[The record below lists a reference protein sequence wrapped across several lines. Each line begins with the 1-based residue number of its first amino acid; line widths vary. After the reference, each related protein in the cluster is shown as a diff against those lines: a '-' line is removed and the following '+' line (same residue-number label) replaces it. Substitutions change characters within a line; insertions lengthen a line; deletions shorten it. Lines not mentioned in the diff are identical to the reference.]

1 MFSSRK
7 LDWAEIELVG
17 VVNMMDRKVSV
28 QEDEE
33 FEMLLGEI
41 PRATSAP
48 PHGRSVGSSKDEAEG
63 ESVLSGDFYA
73 VSSGSLS
80 YYGGSVSSS
89 DSRNSSQLLL
99 DQKSSPLK
107 VEEQHVA
114 KSGVS
119 LPAQQHIFPDLGVNQ
134 NGVEHALLDDQSLAA
149 VFGNLNFKETRNGD
163 GNSGDSRQ
171 VNLVDNVNGGIEMQ
185 NGHSYSAGNYSAFD
199 VMKTTLPMHLNV
211 DVNSFSSPR
220 TVSYGIDQSSQSNH
234 HRNGDVQRV
243 GNGILPL
250 TETQTMKQV
259 LKQNAYHTD
268 TYMNGFG
275 LPFKTSSLGS
285 LDFQQSFPV
294 NSVATPPVPGIQ
306 GYQFLANPSMSLGS
320 NLQQHYYFDP
330 SIGPFMQPQSCQPSV
345 SDLHQQVN
353 RMQPSSWQRMKE
365 EGGFRT
371 QQEYMLLQQTHGQ
384 ALAALPNQVGA
395 AFVGDSSNRTVRQ
408 HGLYSS
414 VPGVVQFKPPLG
426 STQLQGE
433 VFNGRDWVASP
444 VHGMLGSCNQL
455 EGSVQSGNICRYHAQ
470 GFCSRG
476 ENCPFYHGQIQRVV
490 NGRTL
495 KPSSVP
501 FKDPQMGGI
510 LECEQ
515 KPAFPEKILTRNRS
529 RGINSITTIN
539 PVPSGSEKEASSNGQ
554 CNAKT
559 LPNGHLLSE
568 PFNLDIHGHYRSI
581 SPQITESEI
590 PLRSLVT
597 SQQQLKYTS
606 LDEIKGQIYSTAMDQ
621 NGCRFLQRK
630 FDEGS
635 PEDVEKIFLE
645 IIDHIIELMTD
656 QFGNYLVQKLLEV
669 CTEDQR
675 MRILHAVT
683 KETGELV
690 NISLNTH
697 GTRAV
702 QKLVEIIKTPQE
714 VSMVVSSLKPG
725 VVTLIK
731 DSNGNHV
738 VQRCLQR
745 LHSADNQFL
754 FDAAVEHCIE
764 IATHKHGCCVL
775 QRCIDYSIGAQQQRL
790 VAEIAANAFSLSQD
804 AYGNYVVQYILAL
817 EMPWVIE
824 DVINHLE
831 SKYAILSMQKYSSN
845 VIETCLKNSGDE
857 GCGRIIRELVNSS
870 LFGQLLQD
878 PFANYVIQCA
888 LKESKGSLHSTLV
901 DAIRPHLPTLRISPF
916 GKRILSRNNLKK

>member
-1 MFSSRK
+1 MYFLRK
-7 LDWAEIELVG
+7 FDWEEIELAG
-17 VVNMMDRKVSV
+17 VLNMMDRKVSV
-28 QEDEE
+28 QDDEE

-41 PRATSAP
+41 PRATSTP
-48 PHGRSVGSSKDEAEG
+48 PNGQRVGSSKDEAEG
-63 ESVLSGDFYA
+63 ESVSSGDFYA
-73 VSSGSLS
+73 VSSSPLSFYCGSAA
-80 YYGGSVSSS
+80 SS
-89 DSRNSSQLLL
+89 DSRNSPQLLL
-99 DQKSSPLK
+99 DQRSSSLK
-107 VEEQHVA
+107 GEEQHVA
-114 KSGVS
+114 NSGVS
-119 LPAQQHIFPDLGVNQ
+119 LPAQQHGFANLGAHQ
-134 NGVEHALLDDQSLAA
+134 NGVKHDLVHEQSLAA
-149 VFGNLNFKETRNGD
+149 VFGNLNFKEIRNGD
-163 GNSGDSRQ
+163 ENGGDVRQ
-171 VNLVDNVNGGIEMQ
+171 VKLVDDGNGGIDMRKGQ
-185 NGHSYSAGNYSAFD
+185 NYSAFD

-211 DVNSFSSPR
+211 DDSSFRSSR
-220 TVSYGIDQSSQSNH
+220 TVSYVTDQSSQLNH
-234 HRNGDVQRV
+234 HLNGDVQRL
-243 GNGILPL
+243 GISPL
-250 TETQTMKQV
+250 TEAQTMKRV
-259 LKQNAYHTD
+259 LKQNAYRAD
-268 TYMNGFG
+268 TYRNGLG
-275 LPFKTSSLGS
+275 LPFKTPSVGS
-285 LDFQQSFPV
+285 LDYQQSFPV

-306 GYQFLANPSMSLGS
+306 GYQILANPSLSLGS

-330 SIGPFMQPQSCQPSV
+330 SIGPFMQPQPCRPSV
-345 SDLHQQVN
+345 SDLNQQVN
-353 RMQPSSWQRMKE
+353 RMQPSWQHMEE
-365 EGGFRT
+365 EGRFRMM
-371 QQEYMLLQQTHGQ
+371 QQEYMLLQQAPSQ

-395 AFVGDSSNRTVRQ
+395 AFVGDSSNRAVRQ
-408 HGLYSS
+408 HGMYSP
-414 VPGVVQFKPPLG
+414 VPSVVQFKPPFG
-426 STQLQGE
+426 SPQLQGE
-433 VFNGRDWVASP
+433 NFNKRDWAAGLVP
-444 VHGMLGSCNQL
+444 GMPGSCNQL
-455 EGSVQSGNICRYHAQ
+455 EGSIQSGNICRYHAQ
-470 GFCSRG
+470 GFCGRG
-476 ENCPFYHGQIQRVV
+476 ESCPFFHGQLQRVV
-490 NGRTL
+490 NGRTM

-501 FKDPQMGGI
+501 FKDPQMAAI
-510 LECEQ
+510 LECEE
-515 KPAFPEKILTRNRS
+515 KPTFPEKILTRNHS
-529 RGINSITTIN
+529 QGINSITTIN
-539 PVPSGSEKEASSNGQ
+539 PVHSGGEKETLSNGH
-554 CNAKT
+554 CNGTT
-559 LPNGHLLSE
+559 LPNGHLLSQ
-568 PFNLDIHGHYRSI
+568 PFNLDIHGHYRVI

-597 SQQQLKYTS
+597 SQQQQQLKYTS

-683 KETGELV
+683 KEAGELV

-702 QKLVEIIKTPQE
+702 QKLIEIIKTPRE

-745 LHSADNQFL
+745 LCSANNQFL

-775 QRCIDYSIGAQQQRL
+775 QRCIDHSIGAQQRRL

-817 EMPWVIE
+817 EMPWVIA
-824 DVINHLE
+824 DVMNHIE
-831 SKYAILSMQKYSSN
+831 GKYASLSIQKYSSN
-845 VIETCLKNSGDE
+845 VIETCLKNSGEE
-857 GCGRIIRELVNSS
+857 GRARIVGELVNSP

-878 PFANYVIQCA
+878 PFANYVVQCA
-888 LKESKGSLHSTLV
+888 LKESKGSLHITLV
-901 DAIRPHLPTLRISPF
+901 DAIRPHLPNLRSSPF

>member
-1 MFSSRK
+1 M
-7 LDWAEIELVG
+7 
-17 VVNMMDRKVSV
+17 NMMDRKVSV
-28 QEDEE
+28 QDDEE

-48 PHGRSVGSSKDEAEG
+48 PHGPRVGSSKDEAEG
-63 ESVLSGDFYA
+63 ESVLSGEFYA
-73 VSSGSLS
+73 VSSSPLS
-80 YYGGSVSSS
+80 YYSGSVSSS

-99 DQKSSPLK
+99 DQRSSPLK
-107 VEEQHVA
+107 GEEQHVA
-114 KSGVS
+114 KNGVS
-119 LPAQQHIFPDLGVNQ
+119 LPAQQHIFADLGANP
-134 NGVEHALLDDQSLAA
+134 NGLEHALLDEQSLAA
-149 VFGNLNFKETRNGD
+149 VFGNLNFEETRNGD
-163 GNSGDSRQ
+163 GKGGDGRH
-171 VNLVDNVNGGIEMQ
+171 VKLIDNGNGGIDMQ
-185 NGHSYSAGNYSAFD
+185 KGQSYSAGNYSAFD

-211 DVNSFSSPR
+211 DDSSFSSSR
-220 TVSYGIDQSSQSNH
+220 AVSYGIDQSSQLNH

-243 GNGILPL
+243 GTGISPL
-250 TETQTMKQV
+250 TEAQTMKKV

-268 TYMNGFG
+268 TYMNGLG
-275 LPFKTSSLGS
+275 LPFKTSSVGS
-285 LDFQQSFPV
+285 FDFQQSFPV
-294 NSVATPPVPGIQ
+294 NSVVPPPVPGIQ
-306 GYQFLANPSMSLGS
+306 GYQILANPSMSLGS

-330 SIGPFMQPQSCQPSV
+330 SIGSFMQPQACRPSV

-353 RMQPSSWQRMKE
+353 RMQPSWQHMEE
-365 EGGFRT
+365 EGHFRM
-371 QQEYMLLQQTHGQ
+371 QQEYMLLQQAHGQ
-384 ALAALPNQVGA
+384 ALAALPNQLGA

-408 HGLYSS
+408 HNLYSS
-414 VPGVVQFKPPLG
+414 VPSVVQFKPPLG

-433 VFNGRDWVASP
+433 VFNERDWAASLVP
-444 VHGMLGSCNQL
+444 GMPGSCNQL

-470 GFCSRG
+470 GFCGRG
-476 ENCPFYHGQIQRVV
+476 ESCPFFHGQLQRVV
-490 NGRTL
+490 NSRTL
-495 KPSSVP
+495 KPSSFP
-501 FKDPQMGGI
+501 FKDPPMAGI

-515 KPAFPEKILTRNRS
+515 KPTFPEKILTRNHS

-539 PVPSGSEKEASSNGQ
+539 PVPSGGEKEALSNGH
-554 CNAKT
+554 CNGKAM
-559 LPNGHLLSE
+559 PNGNLLSGS
-568 PFNLDIHGHYRSI
+568 FNLDIHGLYRGI

-590 PLRSLVT
+590 PLRSSVT
-597 SQQQLKYTS
+597 SQQQQQLKYTS

-683 KETGELV
+683 KEAGELV

-702 QKLVEIIKTPQE
+702 QKLIEIIKTPRE

-745 LHSADNQFL
+745 LCSADNQFL

-775 QRCIDYSIGAQQQRL
+775 QRCIDHSIGAQQQHL

-817 EMPWVIE
+817 EMPWVIA
-824 DVINHLE
+824 DVMDHLE
-831 SKYAILSMQKYSSN
+831 GKYASLSMQKYSSN
-845 VIETCLKNSGDE
+845 VIETCLKNSGEE
-857 GCGRIIRELVNSS
+857 GCVRIVRELVNSS

-878 PFANYVIQCA
+878 PFANYVVQCA

-901 DAIRPHLPTLRISPF
+901 DAIRPHLPNLRISPF